1 MLLWEI
7 PKVDRKRSLREVLT
21 EWLHGKL
28 FAMAT
33 TEGRFVDKQ
42 NIHLDDVR
50 LTVLDSFNRNVLM
63 SESWF
68 P

>member
-1 MLLWEI
+1 M
-7 PKVDRKRSLREVLT
+7 DRKRSLREVLT

-33 TEGRFVDKQ
+33 TEGRFEEKQ
-42 NIHLDDVR
+42 NVHLEYVR

-63 SESWF
+63 SESW
-68 P
+68 